1 MIPVRVL
8 SISSLQAVAT
18 QLLPLL
24 LLLLHRIPKK
34 MAQVV
39 LNERKI
45 ASTLNHPSVTRL
57 EFCFT
62 SPSSAF
68 EVFELYSGGS
78 IFHHICNSGKYAPE
92 ISNAPRWASGKKG
105 LNEKCVKFWGA
116 EVLSGLIYLHKHGIL
131 HRDLKAENIGILHL
145 YAHPVLVCLSSP

>member
-1 MIPVRVL
+1 ML
-8 SISSLQAVAT
+8 LATKKQESSAKGYAVKVAKKST
-18 QLLPLL
+18 
-24 LLLLHRIPKK
+24 LLLHPK